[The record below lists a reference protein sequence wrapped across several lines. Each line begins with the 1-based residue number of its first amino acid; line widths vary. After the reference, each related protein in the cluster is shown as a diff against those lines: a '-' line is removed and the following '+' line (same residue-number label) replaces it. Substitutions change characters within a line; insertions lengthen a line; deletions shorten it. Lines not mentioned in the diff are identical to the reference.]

1 LELRNL
7 WKRSK
12 PRREK
17 GRLRTKIKPEI
28 FLEVASRI
36 PGNKIKEV
44 VGAGKERERLRAYV
58 SYLSLRARGC

>member
-1 LELRNL
+1 M
-7 WKRSK
+7 
-12 PRREK
+12 
-17 GRLRTKIKPEI
+17 RTKIKPEI